1 MKYWNKFPLLRLI
14 LPFIFGII
22 LAVFIDS
29 DVHIPISAFVIC
41 LIISVLFVFYY
52 KTFVSYKYRWLPG
65 IFIFIFLFL
74 FGFELTVL
82 NTDKFKPLYFGNYLS
97 NEEQLSITEVSE
109 PIVEKENSYKA
120 IIKVKKIKRNNKWIK
135 VKGKT
140 IVYFEKDSFA
150 SNIKYGDYLLLNV
163 HFQEVSPPQNP
174 HEFNYKK
181 YLSYKGIYEQ
191 AYLKSGSWQVLNHNN
206 GNKIVSYAL
215 SLKDKLLKIFEKNNI
230 KGDEFAVASAIILGK
245 KDNLDPELLKKYS
258 GSGAMHILC
267 VSGLHVGIIY
277 LVLNYFL
284 FFLDK
289 IRYGIIIKM
298 ILLILLIWFYALLTG
313 LSPSV
318 MRASTMFS
326 FIIIGK
332 SLNRNANIYNT
343 LAVSAFLLL
352 LINPFIITELG
363 FQMSYL
369 AVIGIVTLQQKIYNL
384 WLTDN
389 WLLDNVWAITTVS
402 FTAQLFIFPL
412 ILLYFHQFPNYFFIT
427 NLIVIPVTSFVIY
440 SGLLVLFTSPIA
452 WLSAAISKIFVLLIK
467 FLNLSVQ
474 IIENLPYSTTSGIS
488 INTTEMFLIYAVIIS
503 FIILFL
509 NKNKQFFKYA
519 LLFSVFLCASVAL
532 KNYKQINQKK
542 IIVYNISRTS
552 AYDFVYEKQNLLLS
566 DSLLLNDKKKQ
577 GFHLLNN
584 WCKSGMNKTTIFD
597 LSSIKNK
604 EIKTNIFYKKNNF
617 IQFYDKKIAVIN
629 NKNKD
634 LASSHTINVDFL
646 IIADNI
652 RTKISDLLNQY
663 NAKQIIID
671 SSNSLWNTNRLIKE
685 CKEKDIKCYSVLKS
699 GAFVINV

>member
-1 MKYWNKFPLLRLI
+1 MNYWNKFPLLRLI

-29 DVHIPISAFVIC
+29 DVHIPISVFVIC

-52 KTFVSYKYRWLPG
+52 KIFISYKYRWLPG
-65 IFIFIFLFL
+65 IFISAFLFL

-82 NTDKFKPLYFGNYLS
+82 NTDKFNPLYFGNYLS
-97 NEEQLSITEVSE
+97 NEEQLSIAEVSE

-120 IIKVKKIKRNNKWIK
+120 IIRVEKIKKNDKWVN

-140 IVYFEKDSFA
+140 IVYFEKNSFA
-150 SNIKYGDYLLLNV
+150 SNIKYGDYLLLNAD
-163 HFQEVSPPQNP
+163 FQEVSSPQNP
-174 HEFNYKK
+174 YEFNYKK

-191 AYLKSGSWQVLNHNN
+191 AYLKSGSWQVLSNNN
-206 GNKIVSYAL
+206 GNKIVTYAL
-215 SLKDKLLKIFEKNNI
+215 SLKNKLLKIFKKNNI

-289 IRYGIIIKM
+289 IRYGRIIKM

-318 MRASTMFS
+318 MRASTMLS

-332 SLNRNANIYNT
+332 SLNRNVNIYNT
-343 LAVSAFLLL
+343 LAGSAFLLL

-369 AVIGIVTLQQKIYNL
+369 AVIGIVALQQKIYNL
-384 WLTDN
+384 WLPDN
-389 WLLDNVWAITTVS
+389 WLLDKIWAITTVS

-440 SGLLVLFTSPIA
+440 SGLLVLFSSPIS
-452 WLSAAISKIFVLLIK
+452 WLSAVISKVFVLLIK
-467 FLNLSVQ
+467 FLNSSVQ
-474 IIENLPYSTTSGIS
+474 IIENLPYSTTSGVS
-488 INTTEMFLIYAVIIS
+488 INITETFLIYAVIICL
-503 FIILFL
+503 IILFL

-519 LLFSVFLCASVAL
+519 LLFSVFLCVSVAL
-532 KNYKQINQKK
+532 KNYKQIYQKK
-542 IIVYNISRTS
+542 IIVYNISRAS
-552 AYDFVYEKQNLLLS
+552 AYDFVYKKQNLLLS
-566 DSLLLNDKKKQ
+566 DSLLFNNKKKQ
-577 GFHLLNN
+577 EFHLQNN
-584 WCKSGMNKTTIFD
+584 WCKSGMNKTTMFD
-597 LSSIKNK
+597 LSLFKNK
-604 EIKTNIFYKKNNF
+604 DIKTNVFYKKDNF

-634 LASSHTINVDFL
+634 LTSSHTINVDYL

-671 SSNSLWNTNRLIKE
+671 SSNSLWNTNRLIEE
-685 CKEKDIKCYSVLKS
+685 CKERDIKCYSVLKS
-699 GAFVINV
+699 GAFVVNV